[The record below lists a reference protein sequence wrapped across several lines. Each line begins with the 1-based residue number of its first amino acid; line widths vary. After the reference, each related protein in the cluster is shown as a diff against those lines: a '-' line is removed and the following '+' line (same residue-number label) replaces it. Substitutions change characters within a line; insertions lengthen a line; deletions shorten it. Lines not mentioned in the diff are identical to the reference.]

1 MSLEQALAEN
11 TAALKHLAAVISSG
25 ATFAP
30 ASAESATNKDAL
42 GLVDGDPSGTR
53 YFVIEKH
60 NTVYAQKPGDADP
73 GFDGAKIV
81 SAAEFLTKKA
91 EYEALGKSVLAAEK
105 AKSEKGKP
113 AKAEPSTK
121 PAASPAPAT
130 PAASTASSTT
140 QGPSDAEVTAKLT
153 ELAKIKTEAD
163 PELGRKA
170 ARAVLDEVSG
180 KPGAKA
186 PEILAMKINQK
197 VLDALQAKIT
207 ELTTPAGNADDDLGI

>member
-81 SAAEFLTKKA
+81 SAAEYLKKKA
-91 EYEALGKSVLAAEK
+91 EYEALGKSVMAVEK
-105 AKSEKGKP
+105 AKAKDKP
-113 AKAEPSTK
+113 KAEPSTK

-130 PAASTASSTT
+130 SAASTASSTT

-153 ELAKIKTEAD
+153 ELAKIKTDAD